1 MGHFS
6 KTDTAID
13 DFIRSEIGVLRISPR
28 IIEAPKDF
36 ENSIMNGVRAVE
48 QKRATK
54 WFVISFVAVSLLP
67 VLARLLWHIVRHDY
81 FAISSLPLGTTLV
94 KIYGLAM
101 SSAAL
106 AVFFV
111 LGIAIANRI
120 YLGAWLKVPL
130 PIWKTK

>member
-6 KTDTAID
+6 KTDKAVD
-13 DFIRSEIGVLRISPR
+13 SFIRSEIGVLPRRTR
-28 IIEAPKDF
+28 IIEAP
-36 ENSIMNGVRAVE
+36 ENFAKSIMASVYAQEKRRA
-48 QKRATK
+48 R
-54 WFVISFVAVSLLP
+54 WFVVWFFTVAAIP
-67 VLARLLWHIVRHDY
+67 VVLRIIWNAIRHDFFSVSTY
-81 FAISSLPLGTTLV
+81 PMGTVLV

>member
-13 DFIRSEIGVLRISPR
+13 DFIRSQVGVLPR
-28 IIEAPKDF
+28 NMRVIETPKNF
-36 ENSIMNGVRAVE
+36 EKSIMDSVRIKE
-48 QKRATK
+48 KRR
-54 WFVISFVAVSLLP
+54 
-67 VLARLLWHIVRHDY
+67 ARLLIVWFAVVALAPTLARACWGMVRHDY
-81 FAISSLPLGTTLV
+81 FSISSLPMGTILI